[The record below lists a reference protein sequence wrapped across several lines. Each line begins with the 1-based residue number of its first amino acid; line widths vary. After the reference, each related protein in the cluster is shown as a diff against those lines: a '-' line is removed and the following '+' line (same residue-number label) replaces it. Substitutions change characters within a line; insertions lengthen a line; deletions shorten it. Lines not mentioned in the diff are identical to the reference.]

1 MNNWVSFNKR
11 EKDKKA
17 ANDTLNQIRENLH
30 LLLDADIVEEFKYAE
45 VSKSGPPVVYFP
57 TVKREETI
65 KEESKMIL
73 LKLAYVFISASNIYH
88 YISSFI
94 TIKEYKFESSYFKVL
109 FKLKDNV
116 TKEEKQW
123 WNFIVF

>member
-45 VSKSGPPVVYFP
+45 VSKSGSPMVYFP

-65 KEESKMIL
+65 KEESKIIL

-94 TIKEYKFESSYFKVL
+94 TIKEYKFESGYFKVL
-109 FKLKDNV
+109 FKLKDDA
-116 TKEEKQW
+116 TEKEKQW
-123 WNFIVF
+123 WNFVVF